1 MVLFSLVLLSLVLLA
16 AACTGGDAGEED
28 EGGDERSSEQA
39 GPAGDERVEQLRVA
53 VPSDQGPLNI
63 FAQHEEPLTELVYDK
78 LLAPS
83 PYVDEPQPWL
93 ARSVTARDSSTWE
106 VELRDDVTW
115 HDGENFTAA
124 DVAFTVDYFK
134 ESPTG
139 RWTHHVSEVP
149 EIERVEV
156 VDQTT
161 AVFHC
166 AYPCP
171 FLGSVTLAD
180 LPILPEHVWEGV
192 EDPKTHEELPV
203 GTGPYELVEYDPST
217 QYQFEANEDYFAG
230 TPRVEQLVMPI
241 ITDPSTAFTALQS
254 GELDAVDRRVP
265 PELLEQFQ
273 TSEDIEVV
281 STSPLSFPELRMNF
295 EVAPFDRPIFR
306 RALSKAVDR
315 EQLLE
320 TVALGQGRPATQ
332 GYVHPDTPW
341 SAPDVGNTHE
351 PDAARS
357 LLEEADFTDSDGDEV
372 REDADG
378 GPLGFTIKV
387 AGNEP
392 TQARAAE
399 LLAEQF
405 GAVGLEVDVQS
416 LDAGTI
422 GDLFSSRDFEAYVN
436 TISAHGTADP
446 TQFIMSHRSG
456 YLWNLPEV
464 AYPEMASLIQEW
476 MDAATIEERTDKFFD
491 MQQLFAEQPT
501 TIPLYYPDGYRA
513 YRADTYDGWAESPA
527 YGTVHKWSLLPRDA
541 ACDANALVDAGC

>member
-1 MVLFSLVLLSLVLLA
+1 MVLLVSLTLLA
-16 AACTGGDAGEED
+16 AACSAGDAEE
-28 EGGDERSSEQA
+28 EAGGGGGPSSEPT
-39 GPAGDERVEQLRVA
+39 GSSGHERVEQLRVA
-53 VPSDQGPLNI
+53 IPSDHGPLNI

-93 ARSVTARDSSTWE
+93 ATSVTARDSTTWE
-106 VELRDDVTW
+106 VKLRDDVRW
-115 HDGENFTAA
+115 HDGEEFTAA

-156 VDQTT
+156 VDEST

-180 LPILPEHVWEGV
+180 LPIIPEHVWEDV
-192 EDPKTHEELPV
+192 EDPKAHEELPV
-203 GTGPYELVEYDPST
+203 GTGPYELAEYDSST
-217 QYQFEANEDYFAG
+217 QYRFEANEDYFAG
-230 TPRVEQLVMPI
+230 TPRVERLVMPI
-241 ITDPSTAFTALQS
+241 IGDPSTAFTALRS

-265 PELLEQFQ
+265 PELLDQFQ
-273 TSEDIEVV
+273 TSEELRVA

-295 EVAPFDRPIFR
+295 EAAPFDRPVFR

-320 TVALGQGRPATQ
+320 TVALGQGHAATQ
-332 GYVHPDTPW
+332 GYVHPDSPW

-357 LLEEADFTDSDGDEV
+357 LLEEAGFADGDGDGV
-372 REDADG
+372 REDAAG
-378 GPLGFTIKV
+378 QPLGFSIKV

-392 TQARAAE
+392 THVRAAE

-405 GAVGLEVDVQS
+405 GAVGLDVDVQS

-422 GDLFSSRDFEAYVN
+422 GNLFSSRDFETYVN
-436 TISAHGTADP
+436 TITAHGTADP

-456 YLWNLPEV
+456 YLWDLPEV
-464 AYPEMASLIQEW
+464 AYPEMASLIKAW
-476 MDAATIEERTDKFFD
+476 MDAATIEERTDKFFE
-491 MQQLFAEQPT
+491 MQRLFAEQPT
-501 TIPLYYPDGYRA
+501 TIPLYYPDGSRA
-513 YRADTYDGWAESPA
+513 HRAGVYDGWAESPA
-527 YGTVHKWSLLPRDA
+527 YGIVHKWSFLPRDV
-541 ACDANALVDAGC
+541 ACDAHALVGAGC